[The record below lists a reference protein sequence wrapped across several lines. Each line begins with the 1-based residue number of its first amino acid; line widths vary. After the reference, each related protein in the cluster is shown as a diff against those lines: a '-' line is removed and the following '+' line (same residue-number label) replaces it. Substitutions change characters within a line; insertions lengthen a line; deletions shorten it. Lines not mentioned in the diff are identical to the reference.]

1 MSYPTGA
8 LRALPKEP
16 EVGFNGPHSAAI
28 RIWHWT
34 LFIVMLGT
42 LVTVLLA
49 STVFR
54 TGNNTLMVQNQLQ
67 TKGATISTD
76 QARAVSHAF
85 NDKLWAIHKWLGY
98 IICGLVLAR
107 FAIEFA
113 QPRSEK
119 LGVQLKKAMNAT
131 PKDPGAKAERQH
143 YIQVKSIYLAF
154 YAVLLLMA
162 LTGLGLAFDNVPFL
176 RSIRQPVKQLHSFMQ
191 YLIYGFLLIHLAGV
205 LMAELGL
212 HKGLVSGMISVRRE

>member
-1 MSYPTGA
+1 MSYTTGA
-8 LRALPKEP
+8 MRALPKEP
-16 EVGFNGPHSAAI
+16 EAGFNGPHSAAI

-34 LFIVMLGT
+34 LFLVMTGSLI
-42 LVTVLLA
+42 TVLLA

-54 TGNNTLMVQNQLQ
+54 TGKNTLLVQNQLQ
-67 TKGATISTD
+67 TKGVIISSD

-85 NDKLWAIHKWLGY
+85 NDKLWELHKWLGY

-107 FAIEFA
+107 FAIELG

-119 LGVQLKKAMNAT
+119 LNVQLKKVIHAKPN
-131 PKDPGAKAERQH
+131 DPGAKAERQH

-162 LTGLGLAFDNVPFL
+162 LTGLGLAFDNIPFL
-176 RSIRQPVKQLHSFMQ
+176 RSIRQPVKQVHSFMQ
-191 YLIYGFLLIHLAGV
+191 YLIYGFLFIHLAGV
-205 LMAELGL
+205 IMAELGK
-212 HKGLVSGMISVRRE
+212 HKGLVSGMINGRRE